1 MDKERNGNQMRSS
14 NPVLKNLPQAQQQGY
29 GYGSNEHTPYG
40 GVQTEA
46 GQAPQVSQDSQRPMT
61 VDDIVSKTG
70 ITLAVI
76 VAFAAVNFA
85 LCMGVNQGIGMILT
99 FVGGIAAFITVLV
112 HSFSKSFGSPT
123 VTLLYAAFEGL
134 FVGGFSFLIG
144 GTAGEL
150 IFQAILGTIG
160 VFIGMLFVYRTG
172 AIRVTPRFNRALT
185 GMIFGVAIL
194 ALGNFLLAMFTG
206 INPLRGDGVMAIIF
220 SLVCI
225 VIASLSFLQD
235 FDLADKLVRSG
246 APAKEAWGVA
256 LGLAVTLIWLYTEIL
271 RFLSIFND
279 D

>member
-46 GQAPQVSQDSQRPMT
+46 GQAPRAPQDSQRPMT